1 VYIVSIIFIPVLFAI
16 FFIGWPKGLGALH
29 FAQASVVLLIAYG
42 LSSLK
47 RYSKVVKVFAL
58 MLLVVQLGVVL
69 LYGHNYNILSWTS
82 SSKYI
87 ILSLLMLL
95 TLIVPV
101 YGYLVSMG
109 VCKNN
114 KLLINN
120 DN

>member
-1 VYIVSIIFIPVLFAI
+1 MLLVLCKKKTKNTYNCC
-16 FFIGWPKGLGALH
+16 FFSNRRQI
-29 FAQASVVLLIAYG
+29 
-42 LSSLK
+42 SLK